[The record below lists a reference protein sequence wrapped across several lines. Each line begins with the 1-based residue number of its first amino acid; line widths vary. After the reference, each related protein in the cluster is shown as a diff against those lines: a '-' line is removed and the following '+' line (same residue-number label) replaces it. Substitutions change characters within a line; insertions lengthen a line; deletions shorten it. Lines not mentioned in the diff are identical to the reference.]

1 MASARPSQVGS
12 PPRYTAGR
20 GTVKRDTGKV
30 YIHGC
35 SGASANG
42 HGSLDVPTHARR
54 TTRFEDGESVEPQ
67 GLGLNC
73 GGWTIGTGRARSGQ
87 HGQPQRPKTHPLAST
102 RRTNLHRVVGLRGL
116 PTTLMKSTRLRL
128 RHYVQRS
135 TGPAQA
141 AFIALRAAVERALT
155 SCTQADRRGSLPGK
169 KIGGG
174 EAKQRLAAQCRQG
187 LEGGELPDLGRC

>member
-20 GTVKRDTGKV
+20 GTVKRETGKV
-30 YIHGC
+30 YIQGC

-116 PTTLMKSTRLRL
+116 PTTLMKSTRL
-128 RHYVQRS
+128 
-135 TGPAQA
+135 PAQA
-141 AFIALRAAVERALT
+141 AFIAQRAAVERALT

-187 LEGGELPDLGRC
+187 LEEVELPDLGRC